1 MQYTSWPKTIEE
13 AADVVLNNMTD
24 DEKKQLQ
31 DTKRESLIHYHVS
44 LGNEI
49 RNKLGLWHG
58 NEALLKSSNCDHP
71 DDCSMKII
79 ERAWEKIQENSAED

>member
-1 MQYTSWPKTIEE
+1 MKDSNYPKTVEE
-13 AADVVLNNMTD
+13 AADVVLDNLTN
-24 DEKKQLQ
+24 DEKKHLQ
-31 DTKRESLIHYHVS
+31 DTKRESLIHYHFS

-58 NEALLKSSNCDHP
+58 NEALIKSSNCDHP

-79 ERAWEKIQENSAED
+79 VRAWEKIQENSAEG